1 MMKYNDFEEVVTKL
15 YNFKL
20 QNDKYME
27 NIPSDINEF
36 VYANTYVENLLKMY
50 DTIAKKYFGD
60 MYEDIN
66 WFIYEL
72 TDNIKA
78 YENNDNPNIISANG
92 AEYWINNLET
102 YLSYARI
109 ELFDN
114 LVFEENL

>member
-1 MMKYNDFEEVVTKL
+1 MKYNDFEEVVTKL

-36 VYANTYVENLLKMY
+36 IFANTYVENILKMY
-50 DTIAKKYFGD
+50 DAIAKKYFGD
-60 MYEDIN
+60 IYTDIS
-66 WFIYEL
+66 WFINEL
-72 TDNIKA
+72 DDSIKA
-78 YENNDNPNIISANG
+78 YELIDSPNIVCADG
-92 AEYWINNLET
+92 AEYWIHDLES